1 MSCLPEGL
9 TSVPIHLV
17 FDLLSSVLAFAA
29 TLLTYRF
36 APKGT
41 FAVVNAAVG
50 PGYVVALVLGAVCGG
65 YGFGTLN
72 LAVSGV
78 PGLGRSTLG
87 ALAGA
92 IAGVEGFKAVR
103 GIKRSTGLIFVIG
116 FSTSIAVGRIGCFLA
131 GMEDHTH
138 GTATT
143 LPWGHDFGDG
153 VLRHPVQL
161 YEAASMAMFL
171 GYALFAIARRDTA
184 FAAWGFYLMVG
195 FYAAQRFLW
204 EFLKPYGTVAGPF
217 NLFHLLCLALI
228 CYSGFM
234 ISRIADADA

>member
-1 MSCLPEGL
+1 M
-9 TSVPIHLV
+9 PIHLV
-17 FDLLSSVLAFAA
+17 FDLLSSALAFAA

-41 FAVVNAAVG
+41 FDVVNASVG
-50 PGYVVALVLGAVCGG
+50 PGYVVALVLGAIGGG

-72 LAVSGV
+72 LMASGV

-103 GIKRSTGLIFVIG
+103 GITRSTGLIFVVG
-116 FSTSIAVGRIGCFLA
+116 FSTSIALGRIGCFLA
-131 GMEDHTH
+131 GMEDHTY
-138 GTATT
+138 GIATT

-161 YEAASMAMFL
+161 YEAASMAVFL
-171 GYALFAIARRDTA
+171 GYALFAIAQRDTGFTA
-184 FAAWGFYLMVG
+184 RGFYLMVG
-195 FYAAQRFLW
+195 FYAGQRFLW
-204 EFLKPYGTVAGPF
+204 EFLKPYGTVVGPF
-217 NLFHLLCLALI
+217 NVFHLLCLALI
-228 CYSGFM
+228 AYSCFM
-234 ISRIADADA
+234 ILRTAHADA